1 MFKLLSQRGALAFL
15 LAGFMNAFVDLGHKI
30 IIQNTVFKIYD
41 GSQQVILTAIV
52 NALILLPFI
61 AFFAPAGFSSDKYP
75 KDKVMRFSAWIAV
88 GLTLAIT
95 FCYYMGWFWPSFAMT
110 FLLAVQATF

>member
-1 MFKLLSQRGALAFL
+1 MFKLLGQRGALAFL

-61 AFFAPAGFSSDKYP
+61 MFFCAS
-75 KDKVMRFSAWIAV
+75 RFQL
-88 GLTLAIT
+88 G
-95 FCYYMGWFWPSFAMT
+95 
-110 FLLAVQATF
+110 

>member
-1 MFKLLSQRGALAFL
+1 MFKLLGQRGALAFL

-61 AFFAPAGFSSDKYP
+61 MFCAS
-75 KDKVMRFSAWIAV
+75 RFQL
-88 GLTLAIT
+88 G
-95 FCYYMGWFWPSFAMT
+95 
-110 FLLAVQATF
+110 

>member
-1 MFKLLSQRGALAFL
+1 MFKLPASGALAFL
-15 LAGFMNAFVDLGHKI
+15 LAGFMNAFVDFGHKI

-61 AFFAPAGFSSDKYP
+61 AFLPLLVLVPTNTP
-75 KDKVMRFSAWIAV
+75 KIK
-88 GLTLAIT
+88 
-95 FCYYMGWFWPSFAMT
+95 
-110 FLLAVQATF
+110 

>member
-52 NALILLPFI
+52 NALIC
-61 AFFAPAGFSSDKYP
+61 
-75 KDKVMRFSAWIAV
+75 WAV
-88 GLTLAIT
+88 VIFG
-95 FCYYMGWFWPSFAMT
+95 
-110 FLLAVQATF
+110 Q